1 MFNGGLVKEFT
12 NIVIVND
19 DDNGNLKDIIT
30 ITDVEASSIDD
41 KNKK

>member
-12 NIVIVND
+12 NIVND
-19 DDNGNLKDIIT
+19 DDNGNSKDIIT